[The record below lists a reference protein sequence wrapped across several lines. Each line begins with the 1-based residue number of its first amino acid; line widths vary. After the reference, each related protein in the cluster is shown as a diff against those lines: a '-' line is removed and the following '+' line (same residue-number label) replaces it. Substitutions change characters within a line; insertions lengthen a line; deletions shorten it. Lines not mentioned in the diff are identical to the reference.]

1 MNLLRRHL
9 LSLSLFVAWTT
20 AEAFDQGNSAFY
32 TRIEDLVGAQQYR
45 EAIGVLEELHT
56 RILSGPSRSYTREE
70 ALEALKR
77 IYSLEQLYLQD
88 RAAARLTALRILESL
103 QGLPFDSEL
112 ARNAIFEFQ
121 ESWGD
126 LFGISIDPWNGP
138 ADRFDTLADKAIE
151 RHGPLIGG
159 VVSRFA
165 LDRKC
170 EEIRKL
176 ETLPAEARV
185 SFLKSLG
192 GFPGVLRTND
202 PLFFLETS
210 MVFKDLILDCS
221 LLDARMEANRDHSP
235 AVSNWLRQRALFREK
250 FLALQGPGGGS
261 IPDSMSEELQT
272 LVQDAPWHLR
282 RGMRLSIPEIHTFLR
297 DDTALI
303 DYLAIPQDSRGN
315 PATYAAIVVSQGK
328 ALGPVSIGSL
338 AEVDREIASFRESIQ
353 HWLEDPASPE
363 KEARVGTEAKKLHAL
378 LLDPLL
384 SQIQGGVDRI
394 ILSPDG
400 MLNLVP
406 FPFLQNAEGKFLVEN
421 TVVSMIDSYR
431 GLAVGA
437 SKGIKTE
444 SSVGD
449 LLVGNPTFTV
459 GVRGTATVPSS
470 SPRFLPARSLGS
482 TRSQDA
488 AFFSDLPGAAEEVRV
503 IAEGLAQSTPNA
515 PVLLVGDEATED
527 RVVTELPRAT
537 RAHLAT
543 HGFTLITNP
552 DAEMSASD
560 ASNPLDLS
568 GLAFVGSDETM
579 VRWQTAG
586 ISVDGNDGILLAS
599 EIATLDL
606 SSLDRIVLSAC
617 DTGLGQVVPNNG
629 VVGLRRAL
637 SLAGVPEMII
647 TLWPVLDNIP
657 EEAMKEFYLR
667 LQSGETGPTAWTA
680 AMRKMVVDFRNTG
693 SSDSFIIGAL
703 GSFVFVSNRPE
714 GSLLDDPA
722 RVVRV
727 ALQSTRGKPLGQIL
741 SDPSIAP
748 YFTPSFRNRL
758 LATTGN
764 HIGMVDRMLP
774 DNLIFELAKT
784 EGDEAYVL
792 LRGDYATSKTFIL
805 VRSANGWVIDDV
817 L

>member
-1 MNLLRRHL
+1 MNLLRLHL
-9 LSLSLFVAWTT
+9 LTLSLVLAWLP
-20 AEAFDQGNSAFY
+20 AEAFDPGNSPFY
-32 TRIEDLVGAQQYR
+32 TRIEELVGAQQYR

-56 RILSGPSRSYTREE
+56 RILSGPVRSYTREE

-88 RAAARLTALRILESL
+88 RAAARKTALRILESL
-103 QGLPFDSEL
+103 QGLPFDSEM

-121 ESWGD
+121 DSWGD
-126 LFGISIDPWNGP
+126 LFGITIDPWSGP
-138 ADRFDTLADKAIE
+138 ADRFDTLAEKAIE
-151 RHGPLIGG
+151 LHGPLIGG

-170 EEIRKL
+170 DEIRKL
-176 ETLPAEARV
+176 ETLPSEARV
-185 SFLKSLG
+185 PFLKSLG
-192 GFPGVLRTND
+192 SFPGVLQSND
-202 PLFFLETS
+202 PLLFLETS
-210 MVFKDLILDCS
+210 MVFKDLVLDCS
-221 LLDARMEANRDHSP
+221 LLDVRMEANRDHSP
-235 AVSNWLRQRALFREK
+235 AVSNWLRQRTLFRER

-261 IPDSMSEELQT
+261 IPESMVEELQT

-282 RGMRLSIPEIHTFLR
+282 RGMRLSIPEIHTFLKN
-297 DDTALI
+297 DTALI
-303 DYLAIPQDSRGN
+303 DYLAIPPDVRGT
-315 PATYAAIVVSQGK
+315 PATYAAILVSQGK
-328 ALGPVSIGSL
+328 AFGPVSIGSL

-363 KEARVGTEAKKLHAL
+363 KEARVGTGAKALHTL

-384 SQIQGGVDRI
+384 SQIPGGIDRI

-406 FPFLQNAEGKFLVEN
+406 FPFLQNPEGRFLVET

-437 SKGIKTE
+437 SKGLNAE

-449 LLVGNPTFTV
+449 LLVGNPAFTA
-459 GVRGTATVPSS
+459 GGGAAATPPA
-470 SPRFLPARSLGS
+470 SPRFLPARSFGT
-482 TRSQDA
+482 TRNRDA

-503 IAEGLAQSTPNA
+503 IAEGLSSSTPNPA
-515 PVLLVGDEATED
+515 ILLVGEEATED
-527 RVVTELPRAT
+527 RVVTELARAS

-560 ASNPLDLS
+560 TANPLDLS

-579 VRWQTAG
+579 VKWQTAG

-606 SSLDRIVLSAC
+606 SSLERVVLSAC

-667 LQSGETGPTAWTA
+667 LQSGEAGPTAWTG
-680 AMRKMVVDFRNTG
+680 AMRKMVGDFRNKG

-758 LATTGN
+758 LTTTGN

-774 DNLIFELAKT
+774 DNLVFELAKI
-784 EGDEAYVL
+784 EGDEAYVAM
-792 LRGDYATSKTFIL
+792 RGDYATGKTFIL
-805 VRSANGWVIDDV
+805 VRGDNGWVIDDV